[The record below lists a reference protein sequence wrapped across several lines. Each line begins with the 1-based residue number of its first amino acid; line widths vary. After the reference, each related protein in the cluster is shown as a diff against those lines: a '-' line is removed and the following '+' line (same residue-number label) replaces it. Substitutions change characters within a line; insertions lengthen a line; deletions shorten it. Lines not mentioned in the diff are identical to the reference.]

1 MYLMM
6 VHAALYDSCTVTGD
20 ILSQSGREP
29 VERTQIPSQAT
40 TDPMST
46 IAMRDQES
54 AGDKA

>member
-1 MYLMM
+1 MM
-6 VHAALYDSCTVTGD
+6 VHAALYNSCSVTGD

-46 IAMRDQES
+46 IAMRDHES